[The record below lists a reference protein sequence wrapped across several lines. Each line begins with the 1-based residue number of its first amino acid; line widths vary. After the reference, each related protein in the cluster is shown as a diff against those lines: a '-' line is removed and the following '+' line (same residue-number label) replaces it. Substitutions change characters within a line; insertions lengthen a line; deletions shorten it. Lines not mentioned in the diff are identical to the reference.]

1 MTSAPLSA
9 LSFARA
15 AGVCG
20 AERSAGRTST
30 LRTALLVA
38 LALPTAAAA
47 QDAPDIVVLGGGLP
61 LPPGTPAYGSVEL
74 RRDRLTGDASGRV
87 EDVLLDIAGF
97 QQFRRSDS
105 RSANPSAQ
113 GVTLRALGG
122 NASSR
127 ALVLLDGVP
136 IADPFFGYVPFNA
149 LQASDLAGIRVTRGG
164 GSGPFGAGAVAGTI
178 ELASATRGD
187 LPRWSADLSGGSFG
201 SVTAS
206 GTVAPDIGGG
216 FVALSGRFE
225 RSDGFFTAP
234 APGANDARAAFRD
247 GSGTLRAVAPIDPD
261 TQVQA
266 RATLFT
272 DRRTLRFRGADS
284 KSDGLDTS
292 VRLVHRGRWGV
303 DALAYLQ
310 ARDFANKVVSATT
323 LRLTLDQRATPST
336 GTGGKLELRPPVG
349 AAHLLRLGVD
359 ARRADGAL
367 AEDAYA
373 ASGIITARRSA
384 GGATSTTG
392 AFAED
397 DWTLGR
403 LVLTGGA
410 RVDRWTITHGF
421 FREAT
426 PAGAVTTDRSFVDR
440 SGTVATG
447 RAGAVLRANDALAVR
462 AAGYTGFRL
471 PTLNELYRPFV
482 VFPITTQANAS
493 LAPERLR
500 GGEIG
505 VDLRPARGVRLSL
518 TAFDNR
524 LGGAIANVTIGTNVR
539 QRRNVQAIHAR
550 GIEATLAARRGAVSL
565 DTSYAY
571 SDSRVEA
578 PGMPLDGLAPAQSPR
593 HSASATLAW
602 NPRSGLGLSATLRH
616 VGAQYEDDLQ
626 SDVLPAATTL
636 DAVARL
642 PLGPR
647 LALVAR
653 AENLLDAQVVTRNSG
668 GSVDLGTPRTL
679 WLGVR
684 LSR

>member
-1 MTSAPLSA
+1 ML
-9 LSFARA
+9 
-15 AGVCG
+15 
-20 AERSAGRTST
+20 
-30 LRTALLVA
+30 
-38 LALPTAAAA
+38 LALPASTRAQ

-61 LPPGTPAYGSVEL
+61 LPPGTPAYGSVEIG
-74 RRDRLTGDASGRV
+74 RERLTGDASGRV
-87 EDVLLDIAGF
+87 EDVLLDVAGF

-136 IADPFFGYVPFNA
+136 IADPFFGYIPFNA

-164 GSGPFGAGAVAGTI
+164 GAGPFGAGAVAGTI
-178 ELASATRGD
+178 ELASATRAD
-187 LPRWSADLSGGSFG
+187 LPRWSAEANGGSFG
-201 SVTAS
+201 SVTAA
-206 GTVAPDIGGG
+206 GAAAPDVSGG

-225 RSDGFFTAP
+225 RSDGFYTAP
-234 APGANDARAAFRD
+234 APGANDARASFRD
-247 GSGTLRAVAPIDPD
+247 WSGTLRAVAPIDAD

-284 KSDGLDTS
+284 ESGGLDTS

-310 ARDFANKVVSATT
+310 ARDFANKVVSATS

-336 GTGGKLELRPPVG
+336 GLGGKIELRPPVG
-349 AAHLLRLGVD
+349 AAHLLRVGVD
-359 ARRADGAL
+359 SRRADGTL

-373 ASGIITARRSA
+373 ANGTITTRRSA
-384 GGATSTTG
+384 GGRTSTTG

-403 LVLTGGA
+403 LVLTGGV
-410 RVDRWTITHGF
+410 RVDRWTITGGS

-426 PAGAVTTDRSFVDR
+426 PAGAMLADRRFADR
-440 SGTVATG
+440 SGTTATG
-447 RAGAVLRANDALAVR
+447 RAGAVLRVNDSVAVR

-482 VFPITTQANAS
+482 VFPITTQANEN
-493 LAPERLR
+493 LALERLR

-505 VDLRPARGVRLSL
+505 VDLRPARGVRLGI
-518 TAFDNR
+518 TVFDNR
-524 LGGAIANVTIGTNVR
+524 LGGAIANVTIGPNLR
-539 QRRNVQAIHAR
+539 QRRNVRAIRAR
-550 GIEATLAARRGAVSL
+550 GVEATLAARRGAVSL
-565 DTSYAY
+565 NASYAY
-571 SDSRVEA
+571 SDSRGEA
-578 PGMPLDGLAPAQSPR
+578 PGSAFDGFAPAQSPR

-602 NPRSGLGLSATLRH
+602 SEAGAALSATLRH
-616 VGAQYEDDLQ
+616 VGRQYEDDLQ
-626 SDVLPAATTL
+626 SDALPPATTL
-636 DAVARL
+636 DVVARL
-642 PLGPR
+642 PLGHR
-647 LALVAR
+647 VALVGR
-653 AENLLDAQVVTRNSG
+653 AENLLDARVVTRNSG

-684 LSR
+684 LSP